1 MDMENPTGHALFESD
16 ISAINNN
23 VEAPIASHNEIKEE
37 ATKHLVNT
45 ESTALSHVDFTSDD
59 LANDS
64 HTHHQSNNGDDADDY
79 DCDNGNNGSG
89 NNENID
95 YSTNEHDEN
104 SDGQSM
110 GMVKLIFIETNLN
123 CLYICSL

>member
-23 VEAPIASHNEIKEE
+23 VEAPIAGHNEIKEE
-37 ATKHLVNT
+37 ATKHLANT
-45 ESTALSHVDFTSDD
+45 ESTVLSHVDFTSDD
-59 LANDS
+59 LANDNN
-64 HTHHQSNNGDDADDY
+64 THHQGNNGDDADDY

-110 GMVKLIFIETNLN
+110 YRAKLIFF
-123 CLYICSL
+123 